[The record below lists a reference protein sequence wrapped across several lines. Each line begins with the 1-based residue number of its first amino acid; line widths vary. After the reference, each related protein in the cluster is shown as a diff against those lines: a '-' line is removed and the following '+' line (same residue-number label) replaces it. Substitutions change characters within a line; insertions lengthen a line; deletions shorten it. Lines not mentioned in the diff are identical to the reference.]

1 MTQSRCDS
9 CRKLIGSFPHNNK
22 GNKMNE
28 ILLRTGQALS
38 LGAKLFTA
46 AYLWHSYQRS
56 RRKSAQI
63 FSVAFLAASLQVLG
77 DFIGIE
83 TLNAT
88 MVALF
93 ASLLFYGSLKLL
105 DEEGLSFTISRGYY
119 VSLTPLILTLYMLTA
134 ERSTSPNWLATVGVA
149 YAVSGLFILLSGFLL
164 LGLRNLYGNSLKYLG
179 ILLIV
184 YGAHEMDYPLLR
196 PVDWFAPFGFS
207 LSAILT
213 LLIAYSFVRLAG
225 GEEFLKLPQER
236 SKPLK
241 EIKPGLALLSPEE
254 YKKLLPAIKDLP
266 ILAFTRNPRE
276 APENWTVY
284 TISQIERERTVS
296 PTNLPRITEIVN
308 RYLKAGNGGVA
319 LIDGIEY
326 IHIYNGFEAT
336 AKWLSTLGDIAYV
349 NNGSVIVVTEKETWD
364 EREWNLLMRLVT

>member
-1 MTQSRCDS
+1 
-9 CRKLIGSFPHNNK
+9 
-22 GNKMNE
+22 MNE
-28 ILLRTGQALS
+28 ILLRTGQTLS
-38 LGAKLFTA
+38 LGAKLLVA
-46 AYLWHSYQRS
+46 AYLWRSYRKS
-56 RRKSAQI
+56 LRKSALI
-63 FSVAFLAASLQVLG
+63 FSVAFLTSSLQVLG

-83 TLNAT
+83 TLKTT
-88 MVALF
+88 MEALF

-134 ERSTSPNWLATVGVA
+134 ERSTPPNWLATVGVA

-164 LGLRNLYGNSLKYLG
+164 LGLRSLYGNSLKYLG
-179 ILLIV
+179 ILLVV

-196 PVDWFAPFGFS
+196 PVDWFAPLGFS
-207 LSAILT
+207 LSATLA
-213 LLIAYSFVRLAG
+213 LLIAYFFVRFAG

-236 SKPLK
+236 SKPLE
-241 EIKPGLALLSPEE
+241 EIKPGLTLLSPEE
-254 YKKLLPAIKDLP
+254 YKKLLPTIKDLP

-326 IHIYNGFEAT
+326 INIYNGFEAT

-349 NNGSVIVVTEKETWD
+349 NNGSVIVVTERELWN
-364 EREWNLLMRLVT
+364 EREWNLLMRLVA